1 MSKSAHSHR
10 HSPGPV
16 RRRAFVSKRAAIIGA
31 VLVVALIVAAVL
43 IFSPKSNSLPSEISA
58 DLAYQQYQQGAFF
71 LDVRSVDE
79 WNAFHVP
86 GSTLI
91 PLDQLAARVDEV
103 PRNQPVVVVCR
114 TGSRSRSGRDILLNA
129 GFTQVTSVTGGL
141 TAWSKAGYP
150 VDGTR
155 P

>member
-10 HSPGPV
+10 HSPAPV
-16 RRRAFVSKRAAIIGA
+16 RRRAFISKRAAIIGA

-43 IFSPKSNSLPSEISA
+43 IFGPKSNSLPAEISA
-58 DLAYQQYQQGAFF
+58 DQAYQQYQQGAFF
-71 LDVRSVDE
+71 LDVRSTDE

-91 PLDQLAARVDEV
+91 PLEQLAGRLDEV
-103 PRNQPVVVVCR
+103 PRDRQVILVCHS
-114 TGSRSRSGRDILLNA
+114 GSRSRSGRDILLNA
-129 GFTQVTSVTGGL
+129 GFTQVANVTGGL

-150 VDGTR
+150 IEGTR

>member
-1 MSKSAHSHR
+1 MSKRSYSH
-10 HSPGPV
+10 HPSSKPA
-16 RRRAFVSKRAAIIGA
+16 RRKARLSRRAAIIGA
-31 VLVVALIVAAVL
+31 ALVVALIVAAVL
-43 IFSPKSNSLPSEISA
+43 IFSRKSGHLPSEISA
-58 DLAYQQYQQGAFF
+58 DQAYQQYQQGAFF

-91 PLDQLAARVDEV
+91 PLDQLSERLDEV
-103 PRNQPVVVVCR
+103 PRDRQVIVVCR
-114 TGSRSRSGRDILLNA
+114 SGSRSRSGRDILLNS
-129 GFTQVTSVTGGL
+129 GFTQVASVTGGL

-150 VDGTR
+150 IEGTR

>member
-10 HSPGPV
+10 HSPIPV
-16 RRRAFVSKRAAIIGA
+16 RRRAFVSKRVAIIGA
-31 VLVVALIVAAVL
+31 VLVVALVIAAVL
-43 IFSPKSNSLPSEISA
+43 IFSPKSYSLPAEISA
-58 DLAYQQYQQGAFF
+58 DQAYRQYQQGTFF

-91 PLDQLAARVDEV
+91 PLDQLSERIGEV
-103 PRNQPVVVVCR
+103 PDDRQVIVVCR

>member
-10 HSPGPV
+10 HSPAPV
-16 RRRAFVSKRAAIIGA
+16 RRKAFVSKRAAIIGA

-43 IFSPKSNSLPSEISA
+43 IFSRKPGHLPSEINA
-58 DLAYQQYQQGAFF
+58 DQAYQQYQQGAFF

-91 PLDQLAARVDEV
+91 PLDQLAERLDEV
-103 PRNQPVVVVCR
+103 PRDRQVIVVCR
-114 TGSRSRSGRDILLNA
+114 SGSRSRSGRDILLNA
-129 GFTQVTSVTGGL
+129 GFTQVASVTGGL

-150 VDGTR
+150 IEGTR